1 MASKRK
7 NIKHRQKKSELLKK
21 DSQIIEHEHKL
32 RPCNYKQSLKFA
44 IIAVLLYNKLVMKNY
59 GHLDWADFE
68 KELLAKPGFKEA
80 LEETITQAEIARR
93 MNTKQSV
100 ISRVENA
107 RTMPSLAFLKRL
119 AHVLDASLQ
128 VQFKFQ

>member
-1 MASKRK
+1 MKQNIGMDWEEYEKILFKR
-7 NIKHRQKKSELLKK
+7 
-21 DSQIIEHEHKL
+21 
-32 RPCNYKQSLKFA
+32 
-44 IIAVLLYNKLVMKNY
+44 
-59 GHLDWADFE
+59 
-68 KELLAKPGFKEA
+68 PGFKEA
-80 LEETITQAEIARR
+80 VEETRLEYEIARALIKARLEKGLTQAEIARR

-119 AHVLDASLQ
+119 AAVLDASLQ